1 MPQLTSAAGSRS
13 RAGSVAAL
21 SPTAQKMAHS
31 YSKLPIGTYEN
42 SKLPRLSHWMPHA
55 TLLLLVLTLPT
66 LVQAQFRYEDRW
78 GTITITGYDC
88 PVGAATIPSTIDD
101 LPVTSIGDS
110 AFYRCAS
117 LASVTIPDS
126 VDGIGVWAFL
136 GCSNLTSV
144 TIPSSVTDIGLA
156 AFLDCTSLTSV
167 TIPSGVTGIGY
178 GTFLGCTSLASVTIP
193 SSVTDI
199 GERAF
204 QGCASLASVII
215 PPGVNSI
222 GVAAFAGCSS
232 LTSVTIPGGVN
243 SIGEA
248 AFASCTSLASV
259 TIPSGVTS
267 IGERAFYG
275 CASLASVTIAS
286 GVTDIGG
293 EAFSGCSSLTSVTIP
308 SSVTSAGY
316 GTFWGCTS
324 LTAINVDA
332 DNSTYA
338 SVDGVLFDKSLTTL
352 IQSPGGKA
360 GSYTIPRSVTSIRV
374 AAFFSCSRL
383 ASVTIPGSITNIGE
397 SAFYG
402 CPRLASVYFQGNA
415 PTLGQRVFDTA
426 DNVTVY
432 YLPKTTGWRST
443 FGGRPTALWK
453 PQVQASDTS
462 FGVQTNQFGF
472 HITWANNTVVV
483 VEACTDLAQ
492 PIWSPMGTNTL
503 TDSTSDFSDPQWTNH
518 PTRFYRLRSP

>member
-42 SKLPRLSHWMPHA
+42 SKLPGHLIGCLMLLS
-55 TLLLLVLTLPT
+55 LLLVLTLPT
-66 LVQAQFRYEDRW
+66 VVQAQFRYEDRW

-88 PVGAATIPSTIDD
+88 PVGAATLPSTIDD
-101 LPVTSIGDS
+101 LPVTSIWDS

-126 VDGIGVWAFL
+126 VDSIGAWAFL
-136 GCSNLTSV
+136 GCSNLASV

-156 AFLDCTSLTSV
+156 AFLDCTSLTSAM
-167 TIPSGVTGIGY
+167 IPSSVTSIGY

-204 QGCASLASVII
+204 QGC
-215 PPGVNSI
+215 
-222 GVAAFAGCSS
+222 
-232 LTSVTIPGGVN
+232 
-243 SIGEA
+243 
-248 AFASCTSLASV
+248 TSLASV
-259 TIPSGVTS
+259 TIPSGVIS
-267 IGERAFYG
+267 IGGRAFYG
-275 CASLASVTIAS
+275 CASLASVTIPN
-286 GVTDIGG
+286 GVTDMGA

-308 SSVTSAGY
+308 S
-316 GTFWGCTS
+316 
-324 LTAINVDA
+324 
-332 DNSTYA
+332 
-338 SVDGVLFDKSLTTL
+338 
-352 IQSPGGKA
+352 
-360 GSYTIPRSVTSIRV
+360 
-374 AAFFSCSRL
+374 
-383 ASVTIPGSITNIGE
+383 SITNIGE

>member
-1 MPQLTSAAGSRS
+1 ML
-13 RAGSVAAL
+13 L
-21 SPTAQKMAHS
+21 S
-31 YSKLPIGTYEN
+31 
-42 SKLPRLSHWMPHA
+42 
-55 TLLLLVLTLPT
+55 LLLVLTLPT
-66 LVQAQFRYEDRW
+66 VVQAQFRYEDRW

-126 VDGIGVWAFL
+126 VDSIGAWAFL
-136 GCSNLTSV
+136 GCSNLASV

-156 AFLDCTSLTSV
+156 AFLDCTSLTSAM
-167 TIPSGVTGIGY
+167 IPSSVTSIGY

-193 SSVTDI
+193 SSVSDI

-204 QGCASLASVII
+204 QG
-215 PPGVNSI
+215 
-222 GVAAFAGCSS
+222 
-232 LTSVTIPGGVN
+232 
-243 SIGEA
+243 
-248 AFASCTSLASV
+248 CTSLASV
-259 TIPSGVTS
+259 TIPSGINS
-267 IGERAFYG
+267 IG
-275 CASLASVTIAS
+275 LA
-286 GVTDIGG
+286 
-293 EAFSGCSSLTSVTIP
+293 AFSGCSSLTSVTIP
-308 SSVTSAGY
+308 S
-316 GTFWGCTS
+316 
-324 LTAINVDA
+324 
-332 DNSTYA
+332 
-338 SVDGVLFDKSLTTL
+338 
-352 IQSPGGKA
+352 
-360 GSYTIPRSVTSIRV
+360 
-374 AAFFSCSRL
+374 
-383 ASVTIPGSITNIGE
+383 SITNIGE